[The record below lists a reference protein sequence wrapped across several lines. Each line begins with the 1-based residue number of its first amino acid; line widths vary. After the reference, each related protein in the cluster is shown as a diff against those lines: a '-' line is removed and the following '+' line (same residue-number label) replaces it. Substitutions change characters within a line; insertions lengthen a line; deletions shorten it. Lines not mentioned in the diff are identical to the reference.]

1 MSTEDAARKKLR
13 SALDTLGD
21 AMDERPL
28 PKDKVKSALD
38 SLEDTMADTFRILEG
53 DVQSVAILKESR
65 DEVKR
70 ATAALK
76 QGGRRRKT
84 KSSKRRARKTR
95 RNY

>member
-13 SALDTLGD
+13 SAIDTLGD

-28 PKDKVKSALD
+28 PKEKVKSALD

-84 KSSKRRARKTR
+84 RRSSRARKTR
-95 RNY
+95 RSHR

>member
-13 SALDTLGD
+13 SAIDTLGD

-70 ATAALK
+70 GTAALK
-76 QGGRRRKT
+76 QGGRRT
-84 KSSKRRARKTR
+84 KKSKRRARKTR
-95 RNY
+95 RSRK

>member
-13 SALDTLGD
+13 SAIDTLGD

-76 QGGRRRKT
+76 QGGRRT
-84 KSSKRRARKTR
+84 KKSKRRARKTR
-95 RNY
+95 RSHK

>member
-1 MSTEDAARKKLR
+1 MSTDDARKKLR
-13 SALDTLGD
+13 SALDTLGN

-38 SLEDTMADTFRILEG
+38 TLEDTMADTFRILEV
-53 DVQSVAILKESR
+53 DLKSIDILKESR

-84 KSSKRRARKTR
+84 KKSKRRARKTHR
-95 RNY
+95 GHK